1 MGLIPI
7 RTVCKVTCMSEL
19 ERAILSIFESDNS
32 RRATAAHLI
41 DELDRRPVDFSMDE
55 FDAAITALRE
65 RGEIRV
71 KNPRAPMYDQVILRK
86 G

>member
-1 MGLIPI
+1 MP
-7 RTVCKVTCMSEL
+7 C
-19 ERAILSIFESDNS
+19 ESDTDMTDLRNEILAVFEEDGK

-55 FDAAITALRE
+55 FDEAVTNLRE
-65 RGEIRV
+65 QGEIRV
-71 KNPRAPMYDQVILRK
+71 KNPRASMYDQVILRK